1 MLHSGS
7 DVHPDA
13 GLIASL
19 SGKLDAVLG
28 EAIPARAPVALFD
41 IPVHTNVGDHAITL
55 GELTA
60 LKRLRHRL
68 VHASAGDA
76 DPRAAL
82 AGQPADTVVLLHG
95 GGNLGDFWPVH
106 QRYRER
112 VLDELHGHK
121 VVQLPQSIWFESPES
136 IEQAKRSFDAHPD
149 FTLLVRDHE
158 SLAFA
163 RRHFTC
169 RSELCPDSAFALGPL
184 ARPAAAREDVLC
196 LARIDHERTDEGLPV
211 AAVDWPRPLDRA
223 EELLRRAAV
232 GGSART
238 SGDLGRVPGAQPAVN
253 LAFER
258 LARRR
263 VKTGLRT
270 LARGRVV
277 VTDRLHA
284 HILSLLL
291 GLPHV
296 VADTRSGKV
305 HGYMEAWTAPSRLA
319 RRAGSL
325 PEALEIAQENA

>member
-1 MLHSGS
+1 MLHSGA
-7 DVHPDA
+7 DAHPDA
-13 GLIASL
+13 GLISSL

-28 EAIPARAPVALFD
+28 EAIPPRAPVALLD
-41 IPVHTNVGDHAITL
+41 VPVHTNVGDHAITL

-68 VHASAGDA
+68 VHTSAGEGE
-76 DPRAAL
+76 PRRAL
-82 AGQPADTVVLLHG
+82 QGQSPETVVLLHG
-95 GGNLGDFWPVH
+95 GGNLGDFWPAH
-106 QRYRER
+106 QRYREL
-112 VLDELHGHK
+112 VLDELRHHR
-121 VVQLPQSIWFESPES
+121 VVQMPQSIWFERQTS

-149 FTLLVRDHE
+149 FTLLLRDHE

-163 RRHFTC
+163 REHFTC

-184 ARPAAAREDVLC
+184 TRPASPRHDVLC
-196 LARIDHERTDEGLPV
+196 LARIDHERTAEDLPV
-211 AAVDWPRPLDRA
+211 TAVDWPRPLDRY
-223 EELLRRAAV
+223 ETLLRRIALKGADK
-232 GGSART
+232 T
-238 SGDLGRVPGAQPAVN
+238 QGDLRRVPGAQTAVN

-270 LARGRVV
+270 LAAGRVV

-305 HGYMEAWTAPSRLA
+305 HSYMDAWTEQSRLA
-319 RRAGSL
+319 RQAGSL
-325 PEALEIAQENA
+325 PEALEMARS